1 MRLFD
6 ALRRVGGRLGIV
18 RVVTAEGE
26 GTGDRP
32 CKVTT
37 RTVALG
43 DLAAEVKQDEVKA
56 LAEMPA
62 ELSVPFAKVFDA
74 AGVKPPGHGWTVER
88 LASLL
93 HTEQFQAMD
102 RPSVQKAVLGLLAN
116 DKAQVEDVV
125 KDAVARDRSI
135 DAYEGFVRGKM
146 RERAAARERQIAEV
160 RAKIRELEA
169 ECARNAEESKVDQE
183 QWRQW
188 LQKKAAFE
196 KDIAWAL
203 GFLLDK
209 PVVTVTEPDDKL

>member
-1 MRLFD
+1 MGLFES
-6 ALRRVGGRLGIV
+6 LRNIGGRLGIV
-18 RVVTAEGE
+18 RVAAMEGE
-26 GTGDRP
+26 CRDDQP

-37 RTVALG
+37 RTVSLG
-43 DLAAEVKQDEVKA
+43 DLATEVRSEEVRA
-56 LAEMPA
+56 LAELPA
-62 ELSVPFAKVFDA
+62 ELSVPFAKVFNA
-74 AGVKPPGHGWTVER
+74 AGIKAAQHGWTIER

-125 KDAVARDRSI
+125 KDAVARDHSI

-146 RERAAARERQIAEV
+146 RDRAAARERQIAEKQ
-160 RAKIRELEA
+160 AKIQELQS
-169 ECARNAEESKVDQE
+169 ECARIAEESKVDKE

-188 LQKKAAFE
+188 LQKKAVFE
-196 KDIAWAL
+196 KDMAWAI
-203 GFLLDK
+203 GYLLDK

>member
-1 MRLFD
+1 MSLFES
-6 ALRRVGGRLGIV
+6 LRSFGGRLGLV
-18 RVVTAEGE
+18 RVVATEGE
-26 GTGDRP
+26 CRDGQP

-37 RTVALG
+37 RTVTLS
-43 DLAAEVKQDEVKA
+43 DLATEVRSDQVRA
-56 LAEMPA
+56 LAELPA

-74 AGVKPPGHGWTVER
+74 AGVKPAEHGWTIER

-102 RPSVQKAVLGLLAN
+102 RVSVQKAVLGLLAN

-160 RAKIRELEA
+160 QAKIQELEA
-169 ECARNAEESKVDQE
+169 ECARTAEESKVDQE
-183 QWRQW
+183 QWRRW
-188 LQKKAAFE
+188 IEGKIAFE
-196 KDIAWAL
+196 KDMAWAL

-209 PVVTVTEPDDKL
+209 PVVSVTEPDSGL